1 MDIVYKKIFN
11 KPNWIGFENFMYS
24 HSSYMPSPETKDAFL
39 ASIREVETVD
49 GLCTKTRFT
58 GQRHVEFLHYQVRLN
73 YVNGKVHGGKTK
85 PAMTYYDYGNKIL
98 ARVYATHGKFSGEY
112 IRFGK
117 TNRKNNHV
125 LSVQDDFEFS
135 HIGIWDTLK
144 SPPWKHGHGISLHRK
159 VIQVFDRKYY
169 LEDILDYMKKY
180 NIDFQNLCE
189 ADRFQLSLLYE
200 EASVVNVIGIGHTN
214 IKFID
219 VFSY

>member
-11 KPNWIGFENFMYS
+11 KPNWIGFKNCEHS
-24 HSSYMPSPETKDAFL
+24 HSSYMPSPETKDDFL
-39 ASIREVETVD
+39 ASIREAKTIN

-58 GQRHVEFLHYQVRLN
+58 GQRHVELLHYQVRLN
-73 YVNGKVHGGKTK
+73 YVDGKVHGGKTK

-98 ARVYATHGKFSGEY
+98 ARAYATHGKFSGEY

-117 TNRKNNHV
+117 TNRKTDHV
-125 LSVQDDFEFS
+125 LSVQDDFEIS

-144 SPPWKHGHGISLHRK
+144 TPIWKHGHGISRHRK

-169 LEDILDYMKKY
+169 LEDILDYMKNY

-189 ADRFQLSLLYE
+189 ADRFQLSLLYDE
-200 EASVVNVIGIGHTN
+200 VSVVNIVGLNHKD
-214 IKFID
+214 IKLID